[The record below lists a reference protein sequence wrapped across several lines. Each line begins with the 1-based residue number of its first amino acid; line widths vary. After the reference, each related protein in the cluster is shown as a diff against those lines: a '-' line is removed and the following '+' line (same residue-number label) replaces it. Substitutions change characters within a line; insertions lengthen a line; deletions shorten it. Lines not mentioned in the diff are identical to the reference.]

1 MARFTTEHGSM
12 DSYPLLILADT
23 VTGLRVRIARLGAT
37 VLAIELPVR
46 GVVRNIADGH
56 RDAQEL
62 STQKSSR
69 FAIMEPFANRV
80 ADARY
85 RFDGKDYDLLP
96 GAVGAEARAIRHG
109 FLRNQVFDLAS
120 ERAGDDAATV
130 TLSSAAIRPQ
140 LHAGYPFAL
149 DVAVTFTLDVSGLS
163 IEAVIRNV
171 GEHAAP
177 CFFGW
182 HPYFRLDEST
192 VDSWELQIPADT
204 FVVTDADFIPLPG
217 AAARQPMDQAPPE
230 LDFRR
235 TRPIGAV
242 ELNHGFTDLRTD
254 ADGRARTRLRDPASG
269 VAIAVWQRSGVMLAF
284 TADTV
289 PRDPR
294 RAVALEPMESMA
306 DAFNREDCAQVIRLE
321 PGAERR
327 FVCGVEVTA
336 A

>member
-1 MARFTTEHGSM
+1 MARFTIEHESL
-12 DSYPLLILADT
+12 DSYPLLTLADSL
-23 VTGLRVRIARLGAT
+23 TGLRVRIARLGAT
-37 VLAIELPVR
+37 VLAIEVPVR
-46 GVVRNIADGH
+46 GAVRNIADGH

-69 FAIMEPFANRV
+69 FAIMVPFANRI

-85 RFDGKDYDLLP
+85 RFGGETFDLLP
-96 GAVGAEARAIRHG
+96 GAVGDEARAIRHG
-109 FLRNQVFDLAS
+109 FMRNQVFELAS
-120 ERAGDDAATV
+120 EQAGPDAATI
-130 TLSSAAIRPQ
+130 TLASSAIRPS

-149 DVAVTFTLDVSGLS
+149 DVAVTFTLDANGLTV
-163 IEAVIRNV
+163 EAAMRNV
-171 GEHAAP
+171 GDRAAP

-182 HPYFRLDEST
+182 HPYFRLDQGA
-192 VDSWELQIPADT
+192 VDQWELQIPADT
-204 FVVTDADFIPLPG
+204 FVVTDADFIPLTG
-217 AAARQPMDQAPPE
+217 AAARQPMDQAPAE

-235 TRPIGAV
+235 ARPIGAV
-242 ELNHGFTDLRTD
+242 ELNHGFTDLRPD
-254 ADGRARTRLRDPASG
+254 ADGRARTRLRDPVSG
-269 VAIAVWQRSGVMLAF
+269 VAIAVWQHSGVMLAF

-306 DAFNREDCAQVIRLE
+306 DAFNREDCAKAIRLE

-327 FVCGVEVTA
+327 FICGVEVTA